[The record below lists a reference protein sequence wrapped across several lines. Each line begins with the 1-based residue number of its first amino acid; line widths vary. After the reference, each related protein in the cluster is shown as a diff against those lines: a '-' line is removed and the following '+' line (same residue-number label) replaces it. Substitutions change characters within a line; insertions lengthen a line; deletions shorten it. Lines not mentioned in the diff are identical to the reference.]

1 MVSATTADRDFYAV
15 RPELVLRAADVF
27 SISSSMLEKGAK
39 TLHSRAVAIQA
50 GKEAGQWGR
59 HQRPVIQQFCNYT
72 QTSGSA
78 FLLPWQELVEH
89 QSRYDGREG
98 ISSRTGNKPL
108 STVVRLVVDAD
119 ALRRA
124 RDMKG
129 LSIEASAEANQMPPL
144 FLSAIESGNWPDVA
158 ESTARKIALGLDVPV
173 SELFA
178 EMGNAANSSA
188 VPPIFDNDKGR
199 SNLNTFA
206 FGAAITIALGAA
218 GYAALQQDSLVG
230 PEKDI
235 DKPVPTPDLVGCW
248 QWSNDMRIVVTNSKI
263 ANNGFGTGPW
273 KITGENQ
280 FGIEWPD
287 WTAKITLSSDGE
299 NLRGLDIF
307 GVETTAT
314 RIHGDPDGFVGT
326 WQWDN
331 GGVVNIAPGGQ
342 MTLAF
347 YNGHWSKQG
356 QVYQIAWPIHDEIVV
371 AADGNS
377 LSGHNQ
383 FGTFTATRDFDC
395 TEISLD
401 E

>member
-1 MVSATTADRDFYAV
+1 MLSATTTDRDFYAV
-15 RPELVLRAADVF
+15 RPELVLRAAGVF
-27 SISSSMLEKGAK
+27 NISSSMLEKGAK
-39 TLHSRAVAIQA
+39 TLYSRAVAIQA

-59 HQRPVIQQFCNYT
+59 HQRPVIQQYCDYT

-78 FLLPWQELVEH
+78 SLLPWQELVEH
-89 QSRYDGREG
+89 QSRYDGKEG
-98 ISSRTGNKPL
+98 ISTRTGNKPL

-129 LSIEASAEANQMPPL
+129 LSIEAFAEANQMPPS

-158 ESTARKIALGLDVPV
+158 ESTASMIALGLDVPV

-178 EMGNAANSSA
+178 EMGNTANSSA

-199 SNLNTFA
+199 SNLNAFA

-218 GYAALQQDSLVG
+218 GYAVLQQDSPVV
-230 PEKDI
+230 PED
-235 DKPVPTPDLVGCW
+235 DTSEPELTPALVGCW
-248 QWSNDMRIVVTNSKI
+248 QWSNGMRIAVTKNRI
-263 ANNGFGTGPW
+263 AHNGIGAGPW
-273 KITGENQ
+273 KIAGENQ

-287 WTAKITLSSDGE
+287 WTAKITLSSDGQ
-299 NLRGLDIF
+299 NLRSIDMF
-307 GVETTAT
+307 SVETTAA
-314 RIHGDPDGFVGT
+314 RIQGEPDGFVGM

-331 GGVVNIAPGGQ
+331 GGIVNIAPEGQ

-347 YNGHWSKQG
+347 FNGHWSTQG
-356 QVYQIAWPIHDEIVV
+356 QDYQIAWPIHDEIMV

-377 LSGHNQ
+377 LSGQNQ
-383 FGTFTATRDFDC
+383 FGTFTATRDFNC
-395 TEISLD
+395 RELSLD

>member
-1 MVSATTADRDFYAV
+1 MVSATTTDRDFYAV

-27 SISSSMLEKGAK
+27 GISSSMLEKGAK
-39 TLHSRAVAIQA
+39 TLYSRAVAIEA

-89 QSRYDGREG
+89 QSFYDGREG
-98 ISSRTGNKPL
+98 ISTRTGNKPL

-129 LSIEASAEANQMPPL
+129 LSVEAFAEAHQMPPL
-144 FLSAIESGNWPDVA
+144 FLLAIESGTWPDVA
-158 ESTARKIALGLDVPV
+158 ESTASIIALGLDVPV
-173 SELFA
+173 SELFSK
-178 EMGNAANSSA
+178 MGNAANSPA
-188 VPPIFDNDKGR
+188 VPTVLDNVKGR

-206 FGAAITIALGAA
+206 FGAVVTIALGAV
-218 GYAALQQDSLVG
+218 GYAVLQQNSPVS
-230 PEKDI
+230 PEKDF
-235 DKPVPTPDLVGCW
+235 DTPQPTPVLVGCW
-248 QWSNDMRIVVTNSKI
+248 QWSNGMRIVVTEDNI
-263 ANNGFGTGPW
+263 ANNGFGAGPW
-273 KITGENQ
+273 MPVEENR

-287 WTAKITLSSDGE
+287 HTTKITLSSDGQ
-299 NLRGLDIF
+299 NLRGTDMF
-307 GVETTAT
+307 GVKTTAT
-314 RIHGDPDGFVGT
+314 RIQGDPNGFVGT

-331 GGVVNIAPGGQ
+331 GGIVNIAPGGQ

-347 YNGHWSKQG
+347 LYGHWSKHG
-356 QVYQIAWPIHDEIVV
+356 QDYQVVWPIHDEIVV

-383 FGTFTATRDFDC
+383 FGTFAATRDFDC
-395 TEISLD
+395 TEI
-401 E
+401 